1 MGAYEERRMR
11 GIKMGNLDKISIENV
26 QDNEFVSDLL
36 KGLEQAL
43 RSETNSIELQKK
55 IQPNAKGEIVTA
67 IVIGLATNL
76 IYDALKSI
84 IKMYKSREDYD
95 SNKKIKIDG
104 KEHSL
109 EEIEKN

>member
-1 MGAYEERRMR
+1 MTNSE
-11 GIKMGNLDKISIENV
+11 KVLIENV

-55 IQPNAKGEIVTA
+55 VQPNAKGEIITA
-67 IVIGLATNL
+67 IAIGLVTNL

-84 IKMYKSREDYD
+84 IKMYKNREDYEA
-95 SNKKIKIDG
+95 SNKIKING
-104 KEHSL
+104 KEYSL
-109 EEIEKN
+109 EEITKN